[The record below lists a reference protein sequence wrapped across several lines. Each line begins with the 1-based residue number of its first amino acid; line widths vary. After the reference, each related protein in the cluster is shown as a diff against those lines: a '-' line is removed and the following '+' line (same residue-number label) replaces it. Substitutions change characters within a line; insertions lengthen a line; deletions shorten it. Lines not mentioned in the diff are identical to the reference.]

1 MGKLLVAGYCSIDH
15 IVKLDNDPVIGHTS
29 LILNKDSSKPY
40 YGGCSINIASILSKV
55 GLPATPIVRVGDDF
69 KSSGFEQ
76 FLLDNHVDMSLTKI
90 IPNEVTSHSYLLETS
105 SGNHVTLFHPGA
117 MHSKNFTPYDETNF
131 KDARLLVL
139 TINAYQDNVHLLNLA
154 RKYQIPL
161 ALGMKLDKD
170 GLPDDLLKEII
181 SEIKILFANEN
192 EIDYILKVCNYTSP
206 QELFNDNLEIIVMTK
221 GSEGSL
227 VMTQNL
233 NIHIPVY
240 KDINLVDTAGAGD
253 AYIAGFLY
261 GYLNDLD
268 LTTSGF
274 MGSVMSSFIL
284 EAVGCTTNIPTKNEF
299 IQRLNKF
306 RRS

>member
-1 MGKLLVAGYCSIDH
+1 
-15 IVKLDNDPVIGHTS
+15 
-29 LILNKDSSKPY
+29 
-40 YGGCSINIASILSKV
+40 
-55 GLPATPIVRVGDDF
+55 
-69 KSSGFEQ
+69 
-76 FLLDNHVDMSLTKI
+76 
-90 IPNEVTSHSYLLETS
+90 
-105 SGNHVTLFHPGA
+105 

-233 NIHIPVY
+233 NINIPVY